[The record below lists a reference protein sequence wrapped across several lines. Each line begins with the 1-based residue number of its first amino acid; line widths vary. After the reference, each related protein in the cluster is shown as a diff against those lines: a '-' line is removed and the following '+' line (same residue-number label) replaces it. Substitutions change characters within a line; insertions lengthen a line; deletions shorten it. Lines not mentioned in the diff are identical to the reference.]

1 MQLTIQPSIHLQP
14 VISVL
19 NVADREYDANRHC
32 GVTISETGRPCT
44 RSLTC
49 KVSSLEFVK
58 VMVTVRAA
66 VAKWLANMVSFYVE
80 LAQVVP
86 IQVGYQVRVLKS
98 END

>member
-1 MQLTIQPSIHLQP
+1 
-14 VISVL
+14 
-19 NVADREYDANRHC
+19 
-32 GVTISETGRPCT
+32 
-44 RSLTC
+44 
-49 KVSSLEFVK
+49 
-58 VMVTVRAA
+58 MVTVRAA